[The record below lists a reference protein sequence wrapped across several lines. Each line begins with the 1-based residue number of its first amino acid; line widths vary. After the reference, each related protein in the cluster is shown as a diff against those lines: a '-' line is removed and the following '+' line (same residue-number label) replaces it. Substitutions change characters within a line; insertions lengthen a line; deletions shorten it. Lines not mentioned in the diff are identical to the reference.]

1 MIGFKILEQ
10 INEKRMGLKSVFVT
24 FLSLPKE
31 GNIWFQKNDVFKSE
45 SKFKTSFLEQD
56 PESFREREVK
66 FY

>member
-45 SKFKTSFLEQD
+45 SKFKTSFFE
-56 PESFREREVK
+56 
-66 FY
+66 